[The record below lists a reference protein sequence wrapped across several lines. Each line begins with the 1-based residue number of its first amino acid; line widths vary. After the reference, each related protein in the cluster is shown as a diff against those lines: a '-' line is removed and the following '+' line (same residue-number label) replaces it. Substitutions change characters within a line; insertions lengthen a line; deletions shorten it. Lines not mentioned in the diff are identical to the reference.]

1 MSITKALLT
10 PGRIGT
16 LEVKNRV
23 IMSPMATGYPN
34 VDGYVDDQL
43 VNYLAERARGG
54 VGLVGM
60 EFTAVT
66 ASGQPPTLPS
76 IYNDSFLPGL
86 TRVASAIKENGA
98 RAMIQLAHCG
108 RQTYGDP
115 PNGPAQAASPIPC
128 AGSGTVGREMTEEE
142 IWETIEAF
150 GDAALRAVKAGFEA
164 IEIHHAH
171 GYLIQNFL
179 SPYSNK
185 RTDQW
190 GGSFEN
196 RSRFAREVMRNVR
209 KKVGPDFPILTRI
222 SCAEPMVPGGLT
234 LEDQIEFAKM
244 LEAEGSD
251 LIDVSVGV
259 YGWQKYLIPPIDMP
273 LGLNVEAAIEI
284 KKHVNIPVSVVGR
297 INDPIMAENLLSD
310 GKLDFVSIGRG
321 LIADPAFVNKFE
333 EGRIDD
339 IVKCI
344 GCMEGCFKRSGIMPI
359 TCPRNPEAGYEA
371 ERALKPAGKQK
382 KILVVGGGPGGLE
395 VATRLKR
402 RGHDVTLM
410 EKTSSLG
417 GLFQLAGAAPRKGE
431 MLWAAHQMGRIAER
445 AGVKIQMQ
453 TEVTPEI
460 IREYNPDTVVV
471 ATGSSPFVPP
481 IPGVDGENVVGALD
495 VLRGT
500 VTTKQRVVVIGGNV
514 IGCEV
519 ADLLAENGKKVTVLE
534 ATSGIATGLD
544 FVRMMVMRD
553 KLAELGVVT
562 ITDARC
568 TEIGRNSVS
577 Y

>member
-1 MSITKALLT
+1 MSTTKALLT

-23 IMSPMATGYPN
+23 IMSPMATGYPS

-43 VNYLAERARGG
+43 VNYLAARAKGG

-86 TRVASAIKENGA
+86 TRVAAAIKENGA

-142 IWETIEAF
+142 IWEVIEDF
-150 GDAALRAVKAGFEA
+150 GDAAVRAVKAGFEA

-185 RTDQW
+185 RTDKW

-196 RSRFAREVMRNVR
+196 RSRLAREVMRNVR

-222 SCAEPMVPGGLT
+222 SCAEPTVPGGLT

-259 YGWQKYLIPPIDMP
+259 YGYQQFLIPPIDMP
-273 LGLNVEAAIEI
+273 LGLNVEAAREI

-297 INDPIMAENLLSD
+297 INDPIQAENLLAD
-310 GKLDFVSIGRG
+310 GGLDFVSIGRG
-321 LIADPAFVNKFE
+321 LIADPCFVNKFE
-333 EGRIDD
+333 EGKLDD

-344 GCMEGCFKRSGIMPI
+344 GC
-359 TCPRNPEAGYEA
+359 
-371 ERALKPAGKQK
+371 
-382 KILVVGGGPGGLE
+382 
-395 VATRLKR
+395 
-402 RGHDVTLM
+402 
-410 EKTSSLG
+410 
-417 GLFQLAGAAPRKGE
+417 
-431 MLWAAHQMGRIAER
+431 
-445 AGVKIQMQ
+445 
-453 TEVTPEI
+453 
-460 IREYNPDTVVV
+460 
-471 ATGSSPFVPP
+471 
-481 IPGVDGENVVGALD
+481 
-495 VLRGT
+495 
-500 VTTKQRVVVIGGNV
+500 
-514 IGCEV
+514 EV
-519 ADLLAENGKKVTVLE
+519 ADLLGENGKKVTVLE

-544 FVRMMVMRD
+544 FVRMMVMRN
-553 KLAELGVVT
+553 KLAELNVTT
-562 ITDARC
+562 ITDAKC
-568 TEIGRNSVS
+568 TGIGPNSVS
-577 Y
+577 YEKDGWINTISGVETVVIATGVKPYDPLSEWLETEGIEHYVIGDAKETGYAIDATQQAAELANKI